1 MKVDTA
7 VTSLLT
13 DVDVVTPP
21 TDIGRIAAVLSLV
34 ELPGIETGS
43 LPGVLHSELRFRYIS
58 FQFSPIRYLRFCSR
72 VLTASRVGIR

>member
-1 MKVDTA
+1 MKVGTA

-21 TDIGRIAAVLSLV
+21 TDIGRIAAALSLV
-34 ELPGIETGS
+34 ELPGIEPES